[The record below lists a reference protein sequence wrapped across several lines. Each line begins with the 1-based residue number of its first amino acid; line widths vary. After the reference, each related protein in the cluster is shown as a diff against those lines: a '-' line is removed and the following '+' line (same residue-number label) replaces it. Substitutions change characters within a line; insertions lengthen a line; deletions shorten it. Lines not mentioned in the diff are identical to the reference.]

1 MQFECLPLTTS
12 PESLLGLLQRGR
24 GAGWLGAVADPTNGR
39 AALLDCL
46 ENDPRLDHQAESRAS
61 YYATLAMALEVP
73 ATEVA
78 ACADHRDDEWLVPEV
93 LASMAARGDSHAQR
107 LDDSDPRGGALLN
120 TPVRRAPRQE
130 LPPLDSPLADILAGE
145 APRPR
150 RAVLDRLTNTTDA
163 REIAQLQAAAQ
174 DPKAPGFRLA
184 LRVLGE
190 RGDDSLVA
198 STGRFLATR
207 PIGARRAAMIGY
219 LTALPADVGLALAR
233 DWFGVDDGRA
243 DVATTLMARHA
254 EPSDVPAVRAALAAM
269 VNTYA
274 QCDLVDALARV
285 PELGPYPELRE
296 VYVGACYSY
305 LRRRA
310 VRAIRATD
318 PTHLAEI
325 AIECLWD
332 CEEEIREMAAALVP
346 LTAPVTRRLLELAD
360 DPTEEDSVRYA
371 ARSRVTA
378 SALS

>member
-93 LASMAARGDSHAQR
+93 LASVAARGDSHAQR
-107 LDDSDPRGGALLN
+107 LDDS
-120 TPVRRAPRQE
+120 
-130 LPPLDSPLADILAGE
+130 PLTDILAGE
-145 APRPR
+145 PPRPR

-198 STGRFLATR
+198 SAGRFLATR

-219 LTALPADVGLALAR
+219 LTALPADVVHLDQIDSTYFLGSR